1 MVEGLGNIA
10 STDQSSEKCEGC
22 IMGKHN
28 RSPFPKKSSRVT
40 TKPLELVHSDVC
52 GPMSVDS
59 IGGSRYF
66 ITFIDDYSR
75 FVVTYT
81 MKYKNEAI
89 EKFKEYVAMAE
100 TKFGYKVM
108 KTRNDNGGGYCSKG
122 FDDFLKERGT
132 QDEQTAPYTAQ
143 QNGVIERLRS

>member
-1 MVEGLGNIA
+1 MAPKIWTSFLRKFGHFEPENMVDGLGNLDSKNPPNEA
-10 STDQSSEKCEGC
+10 CEGC

-40 TKPLELVHSDVC
+40 KKPLELVHSDVC
-52 GPMSVDS
+52 GPISVES

-81 MKYKNEAI
+81 MKRKDEALD
-89 EKFKEYVAMAE
+89 KFKEYVAMVECFILPFHHVRYDEHDE
-100 TKFGYKVM
+100 T
-108 KTRNDNGGGYCSKG
+108 
-122 FDDFLKERGT
+122 E
-132 QDEQTAPYTAQ
+132 E
-143 QNGVIERLRS
+143 